1 MNVQMIESYGQL
13 KVSDAKT
20 GKQVPRTYCKV
31 YAKLKDGSTRFYK
44 DGYTDL
50 RGRFDYTSLS
60 TNDLDNV
67 QRFSVLV
74 MNDDLGAT
82 VREAIPPKR

>member
-1 MNVQMIESYGQL
+1 MNVQMIESFGQL
-13 KVSDAKT
+13 KVVDAKS
-20 GKQVPRTYCKV
+20 GQRVPATYCKV
-31 YAKLKDGSTRFYK
+31 YAKLKDGKTQFYK

-67 QRFSVLV
+67 EKFSVLV
-74 MNDDLGAT
+74 MNEKLGAT
-82 VREAIPPKR
+82 VREVSPPKR

>member
-1 MNVQMIESYGQL
+1 MNNTCTP
-13 KVSDAKT
+13 K
-20 GKQVPRTYCKV
+20 TYCKV
-31 YAKLKDGSTRFYK
+31 YAKLKNGQVRFYK

-67 QRFSVLV
+67 EKFSVLV

>member
-1 MNVQMIESYGQL
+1 M
-13 KVSDAKT
+13 
-20 GKQVPRTYCKV
+20 
-31 YAKLKDGSTRFYK
+31 KDGTSRFYK

-67 QRFSVLV
+67 NKFSILV
-74 MNDDLGAT
+74 MSDELGAT